1 MFCVVAWWSNLLH
14 YLCSYKVC
22 YTFHRLL
29 ATLKCITAMN
39 GLFCVCEVLQS
50 SSAVF
55 FLGIYMFYISIAVL
69 SMSLWLFGWSVTH
82 PHCHVPFRM
91 DSVSGSLRD
100 SEPTSPTSPASPDPL
115 GSKALKATSPI
126 ALTQALSSLQS
137 DPAALLRGIL
147 LYYHNFCHFH
157 FQLKFGS
164 SNRHVTVRPTCISEW
179 N

>member
-1 MFCVVAWWSNLLH
+1 M
-14 YLCSYKVC
+14 
-22 YTFHRLL
+22 
-29 ATLKCITAMN
+29 
-39 GLFCVCEVLQS
+39 CVCVLVFEVLQS
-50 SSAVF
+50 SIAVF
-55 FLGIYMFYISIAVL
+55 FLGICMSYIGIAIL
-69 SMSLWLFGWSVTH
+69 SMSLWLYGWSVIH
-82 PHCHVPFRM
+82 PHSHLPFRM

-147 LYYHNFCHFH
+147 LYYCYCSPFH
-157 FQLKFGS
+157 FQLKLVS
-164 SNRHVTVRPTCISEW
+164 SNRHVTVRPTCISACILEC

>member
-1 MFCVVAWWSNLLH
+1 
-14 YLCSYKVC
+14 
-22 YTFHRLL
+22 
-29 ATLKCITAMN
+29 MN
-39 GLFCVCEVLQS
+39 VLFCVCVRVCVQVFEVLQS
-50 SSAVF
+50 SIAVF
-55 FLGIYMFYISIAVL
+55 FLGVCMSYISIAIL
-69 SMSLWLFGWSVTH
+69 SMSLWLFGWSVIH
-82 PHCHVPFRM
+82 PHSHLLFRM

-147 LYYHNFCHFH
+147 LYYCYFNPFH
-157 FQLKFGS
+157 FQLQLV
-164 SNRHVTVRPTCISEW
+164 SNNRYVTVRPTCIFACILEC